1 MPRYRVIVT
10 GTGTGTGMNIPPDGY
25 SGFATTRFVRAA
37 SETEAAATALTLVAA
52 SVASEPEFSASPP
65 AALAVGQVVC
75 VRSPFKLSRPNE
87 GYTFVGIDAELED
100 ALHIE
105 RQAGAGWFL

>member
-10 GTGTGTGMNIPPDGY
+10 GTGMNIPPGY

-37 SETEAAATALTLVAA
+37 SEAEAADKAIALVADLV
-52 SVASEPEFSASPP
+52 SSEPAFSTSPTP
-65 AALAVGQVVC
+65 TLAVDRVVL
-75 VRSPFKLSRPNE
+75 VRSPFKLSRPNK
-87 GYTFVGIDAELED
+87 GYTFVGSDAELED

-105 RQAGAGWFL
+105 HQVGTGWFL

>member
-10 GTGTGTGMNIPPDGY
+10 GIGMDIPPEGS

-37 SETEAAATALTLVAA
+37 SEAEATTKALALVAE
-52 SVASEPEFSASPP
+52 SVASEPAFSTSPSP
-65 AALAVGQVVC
+65 TLAIDRVVR
-75 VRSPFKLSRPNE
+75 VRSPFKLSRPNK
-87 GYTFVGIDAELED
+87 GYTFVGADAELED

-105 RQAGAGWFL
+105 RQVGTGWFL